1 MTGVQTCALPICVTE
16 LVLGG
21 PGVCGEVLPSW
32 CSVVP
37 GCVGKCDR
45 AGARWSRE
53 VGGVFGSVGF
63 SRLGLV
69 LWFFGLGPSRNA
81 RGTSCGLLS
90 WGRAG
95 MLGVRVVGWGG
106 RGNAAVAWRGVL
118 KSARCLCKVW
128 VQHFLFPFRQ
138 PN

>member
-1 MTGVQTCALPICVTE
+1 MTE

-21 PGVCGEVLPSW
+21 PGRWEGF
-32 CSVVP
+32 SVVWAL
-37 GCVGKCDR
+37 
-45 AGARWSRE
+45 AGW
-53 VGGVFGSVGF
+53 G
-63 SRLGLV
+63 
-69 LWFFGLGPSRNA
+69 WC
-81 RGTSCGLLS
+81 CGLLGC
-90 WGRAG
+90 GRAG
-95 MLGVRVVGWGG
+95 MLGVRVVVCGVEAERECSGYEMVGWGG

>member
-1 MTGVQTCALPICVTE
+1 M
-16 LVLGG
+16 
-21 PGVCGEVLPSW
+21 
-32 CSVVP
+32 VP
-37 GCVGKCDR
+37 GG
-45 AGARWSRE
+45 GRWERL
-53 VGGVFGSVGF
+53 VGF

-69 LWFFGLGPSRNA
+69 LWFVGLGPSRNA
-81 RGTSCGLLS
+81 RGTNGDLWG

-95 MLGVRVVGWGG
+95 MLGVRVVVCGVEAERECSGYEMVGWGG